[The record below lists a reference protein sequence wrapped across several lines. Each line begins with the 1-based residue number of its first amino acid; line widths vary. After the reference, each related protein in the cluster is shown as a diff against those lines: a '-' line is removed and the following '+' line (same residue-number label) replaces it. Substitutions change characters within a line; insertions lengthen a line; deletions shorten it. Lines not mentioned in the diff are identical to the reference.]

1 LRRGASDAAWREEAS
16 GLERRAREG
25 RGRGRGSERLSPDG
39 LEAVAGARGRL
50 DCAAAAGAGNN
61 AAGDWRGP
69 RDGLARGSDGSR
81 GPNDVTVD
89 MVRSD
94 SAIYIYTHT

>member
-1 LRRGASDAAWREEAS
+1 MRRDASDAAWREEAS

-50 DCAAAAGAGNN
+50 DCAAAAGAGNK
-61 AAGDWRGP
+61 AAGEWRGP
-69 RDGLARGSDGSR
+69 RRRAREGQR
-81 GPNDVTVD
+81 REPGPE
-89 MVRSD
+89 
-94 SAIYIYTHT
+94 